1 MDVSRTSFCTLLDK
15 TNQLKFLCYTRGD
28 NGTFNI
34 CLTDAADV
42 WSTDYTKDTFNQFRQ
57 RCALKSTED
66 YILKLRSACGRGE
79 VSVVVHDTSAE
90 LHVNSNS
97 GDQSV
102 TLSKLEGSQARKELK
117 ELLFRMADSLTQSY
131 SGSPSVSPVK
141 NHQRR
146 PTEFEPQQQQSCA
159 PSMAMK
165 KRLPG
170 ASLINPGTKRKRQA
184 TGVAFDDVD
193 ED

>member
-1 MDVSRTSFCTLLDK
+1 MGLVSHSGSVVIERRLSQNVMSYIQWICETEVCLEI
-15 TNQLKFLCYTRGD
+15 YRG
-28 NGTFNI
+28 
-34 CLTDAADV
+34 L
-42 WSTDYTKDTFNQFRQ
+42 YP
-57 RCALKSTED
+57 
-66 YILKLRSACGRGE
+66 KLRSACGSGD

-90 LHVNSNS
+90 LHLSS
-97 GDQSV
+97 SPGDPSV
-102 TLSKLEGSQARKELK
+102 TLSRLEGPQATKEVK
-117 ELLFRMADSLTQSY
+117 ELLFRMADSLTQPD

-146 PTEFEPQQQQSCA
+146 PTAYRDDIFSSEFEPQQQQNGA
-159 PSMAMK
+159 PSVTTK

-170 ASLINPGTKRKRQA
+170 ASLINPGTKKKRQA

>member
-1 MDVSRTSFCTLLDK
+1 MC
-15 TNQLKFLCYTRGD
+15 
-28 NGTFNI
+28 
-34 CLTDAADV
+34 DAADV
-42 WSTDYTKDTFNQFRQ
+42 WSTEYTEDTLKQFRQ
-57 RCALKSTED
+57 RFALRSTED
-66 YILKLRSACGRGE
+66 YILKLRSACGSGD

-90 LHVNSNS
+90 LHLSS
-97 GDQSV
+97 SPGDPSV
-102 TLSKLEGSQARKELK
+102 TLSRLEGPQATKEVK
-117 ELLFRMADSLTQSY
+117 ELLFRMADSLTQPD

-146 PTEFEPQQQQSCA
+146 PTAYRDDIFSSEFEPQQQQNGA
-159 PSMAMK
+159 PSVTTK

-170 ASLINPGTKRKRQA
+170 ASLINPGTKKKRQA